1 MSVIIE
7 VYDEGFLIKN
17 SVRTIAKETI
27 QAICCIT
34 EDMISEEVNFIE
46 ERKAEKNTTVE
57 DEVKRKKK

>member
-1 MSVIIE
+1 VSVIIE

-27 QAICCIT
+27 QAICDIT